1 MIISEPLARTQ
12 QTVGGVPWFEIMLW
26 LFYENGLL
34 PVCFLFYVELKKF
47 VHVHTEKSRFF
58 FSTCGR
64 FVWCRRKFDP
74 LLELL
79 LVHLKISRKVES
91 RKVLLLAL
99 PFHKTSWLGPW
110 LFTNRVCKQRLL
122 TRLVLGRE

>member
-1 MIISEPLARTQ
+1 M
-12 QTVGGVPWFEIMLW
+12 F
-26 LFYENGLL
+26 
-34 PVCFLFYVELKKF
+34 K
-47 VHVHTEKSRFF
+47 HTEKSRFF
-58 FSTCGR
+58 FRPVDYLFGAGG
-64 FVWCRRKFDP
+64 FDP

-122 TRLVLGRE
+122 TRLVLGRG